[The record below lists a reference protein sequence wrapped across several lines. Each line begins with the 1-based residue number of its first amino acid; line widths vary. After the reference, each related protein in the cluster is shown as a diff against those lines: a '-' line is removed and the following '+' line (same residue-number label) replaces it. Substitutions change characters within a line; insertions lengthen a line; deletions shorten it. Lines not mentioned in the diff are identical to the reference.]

1 MICFLLLLPEPDGG
15 ERILRDLVRDLLA
28 GLSLL
33 PIYVDQ
39 PFQHL
44 GSPALS
50 SVNTYIHQSLVVT
63 THNGQIIKHKS
74 LIFLL

>member
-28 GLSLL
+28 GLPLL

-44 GSPALS
+44 GSLLS